1 MLCSESLGFRC
12 SDGSLFK
19 ENQMTSRF
27 RSYLKYVLHASSSQ
41 ERQATRRE
49 SRVMG
54 GILALAAL
62 VMLLMTPL
70 MQGQLTTGSLSGTVR
85 DATGAVVANAKV
97 TLQNDATSDIRST
110 ASNPSG
116 HFTFAAVQPGTYTVN
131 VGAAGFELWRQTGV
145 VLNSGDAREVSGIA
159 LKIGAAEVTVD
170 VTSSAAQILTTDS
183 GERSAVL
190 TSQDIERLSIEGRN
204 ISELLKVLPGV
215 TSVSN
220 GTAGGSYVDFSA
232 EAPTGSTVGVGY
244 SPSGSPYRGG
254 TSFLLDGANIID
266 PGCNCW
272 SIAVP
277 NPDMTE
283 EVRVEQSFGADAP
296 NGPVVINSTSKSGGN
311 KFHGQAYFYARNDAL
326 NSNTWLNNGS
336 HTKRQPGEYYYPGG
350 SIGGPILV
358 PGTKFNQ
365 NRKLLFWAGYEYY
378 KQTLPAASPL
388 QSYVPSAGMMA
399 GNFTSSGSGNA
410 ALCPGG
416 FNSSAST
423 YCNDLTG
430 AVAPDGTP
438 ITGGIIPAKYRDA
451 GAAALMKMFPAAN
464 ADPTSNPGG
473 YNYVLNISNQQN
485 GYVWRGRVDY
495 NINENTKLFVTYQT
509 GKTTYLSPGHVW
521 WNPSYDVAY
530 PGGDISQPNTSRVMT
545 ANLVDVI
552 TPTLTN
558 EFVFGWGWD
567 NGPFAPTNLQA
578 IYKSTLGYPYATLYN
593 SASPVAPSINSAGA
607 QTFPDIS
614 QPAFYGADGTYAS
627 KKAIPSFA
635 DNVTKVWRS
644 HTFKFGAFTELAG
657 NDQGTWS
664 YPNGSLSF
672 GSQPQTNV
680 VTGSTVSATT
690 KIGSYNPTANLVMGI
705 ASQFSQNNYA
715 PVQDMAY
722 RTTSAYVLDNWRL
735 NPRLILN
742 VGIRWDHVGRWYDRQ
757 GVGMAVWLP
766 QLFAGDVAQNQAAKS
781 MVVQYPGVRW
791 HAIDPGIPIGGSP
804 TRLAYTSPRVG
815 FSYDAQGHGE
825 TVVRG
830 GWGEYAWN
838 DQYNDYGGPL
848 STSQNMQSYYS
859 PGSQAITLSQ
869 IPLQTPAANPA
880 PAGGVNAADYN
891 DYAVP
896 LTYAWNLTVDRQ
908 LPWKSLLE
916 VAYVGNS
923 THHLLM
929 GGQSDGSGIGGSQFP
944 NVNNIPLGG
953 LFKPDPVTSAAAP
966 SDPDNT
972 GTYNIEDYH
981 PYAGCSATGACF
993 GYGTNSVSVHQHI
1006 GYSNYNGLQIAWLKQ
1021 VGHLSFDFN
1030 YTWSKSL
1037 GIVGSTLDA
1046 FNVHGNYGVLSIDRP
1061 QVFNAS
1067 YAYSIGSMY
1076 HGGFKPLGGVVNGW
1090 TISGITTFQAG
1101 GNLQANSSQNLGLSV
1116 EKQDASG
1123 NNIESLTS
1131 KTYFG
1136 TDANSILPVTTCN
1149 PKSGLA
1155 SLQLAK
1161 LSCFSAPVVG
1171 QQGNRQVTPYLS
1183 GPIYTDSD
1191 LTIFKTFAVT
1201 ERQNVQFRASAF
1213 DFMNHSL
1220 WGLSGNNL
1228 LSLKYATKDGGHTF
1242 YTNDSILGVKQ
1253 TAWGIMNQKSPYSG
1267 AGYARIVELSVKY
1280 NF

>member
-1 MLCSESLGFRC
+1 MLAIVA
-12 SDGSLFK
+12 LF
-19 ENQMTSRF
+19 T
-27 RSYLKYVLHASSSQ
+27 LW
-41 ERQATRRE
+41 
-49 SRVMG
+49 
-54 GILALAAL
+54 
-62 VMLLMTPL
+62 MTPL
-70 MQGQLTTGSLSGTVR
+70 MQAQLTTGSLSGTVR
-85 DATGAVVANAKV
+85 DASGAVVANAKV
-97 TLQNDATSDIRST
+97 TLLHDATSDLRST
-110 ASNPSG
+110 VSNASG
-116 HFTFAAVQPGTYTVN
+116 HFTFAAVQPGSYTVT
-131 VGAAGFELWRQTGV
+131 VEASGFSLWKQTGIAM
-145 VLNSGDAREVSGIA
+145 NAGDSREISGVA
-159 LKIGAAEVTVD
+159 LKVGGAEVTVD
-170 VTSSAAQILTTDS
+170 VSSSAAQILPIDS

-190 TSQDIERLSIEGRN
+190 TSQDIEKLSLEGRN

-215 TSVSN
+215 TSVPN
-220 GTAGGSYVDFSA
+220 GTSGGSYVDFSA

-244 SPSGSPYRGG
+244 SPSGAPYRGG

-277 NPDMTE
+277 NPDMTA
-283 EVRVEQSFGADAP
+283 EVKVDQSFGADSP
-296 NGPVVINSTSKSGGN
+296 NGPVVINSTSKSGGS
-311 KFHGQAYFYARNDAL
+311 KFHGEAYFYARNQSL

-336 HTKRQPGEYYYPGG
+336 KTKRQPGEYYYPGG
-350 SIGGPILV
+350 SIGGPVLI
-358 PGTKFNQ
+358 PGTSFNS

-378 KQTLPAASPL
+378 KQTLPQASPL
-388 QSYVPSAGMMA
+388 QSYVPSAGMIA
-399 GNFTSSGSGNA
+399 GNFTSAGSGNA

-416 FNSSAST
+416 FSSSAT
-423 YCNDLTG
+423 NWCNNLSG
-430 AVAPDGTP
+430 AFAPDGTA
-438 ITGGIIPAKYRDA
+438 ITGGIIPSQYRDA
-451 GAAALMKMFPAAN
+451 GAVALMKMFPAAN

-495 NINENTKLFVTYQT
+495 NINQNTKLFVTYQT
-509 GKTTYLSPGHVW
+509 GKATYISPGHVW

-530 PGGDISQPNTSRVMT
+530 PGGNITQPNTSRVMT
-545 ANLVDVI
+545 ANLVNVI

-558 EFVFGWGWD
+558 EFVFGWGWS
-567 NGPFAPTNLQA
+567 NGPFSPTNLKA
-578 IYKSTLGYPYATLYN
+578 IYKSTLGYPYPTLYN
-593 SASPVAPSINSAGA
+593 TASPVAPSINSAGDH
-607 QTFPDIS
+607 TFPDIS

-644 HTFKFGAFTELAG
+644 HTFKLGAFTELAG

-664 YPNGSLSF
+664 YPNGDLSF

-680 VTGSTVSATT
+680 VTGSTVSPTT
-690 KIGSYNPTANLVMGI
+690 KIGASNPTANLVMGI
-705 ASQFSQNNYA
+705 ASSFSQNNYA
-715 PVQDMAY
+715 PIQDMAY
-722 RTTSAYVLDNWRL
+722 RTTSAYVQDDWRIH
-735 NPRLILN
+735 PRLLLN
-742 VGIRWDHVGRWYDRQ
+742 IGLRWDHIGRWYDRQ

-766 QLFAGDVAQNQAAKS
+766 QLFAGDVAANQAAKS

-791 HAIDPGIPIGGSP
+791 HGIDPGIPNGGSP

-815 FSYDAQGHGE
+815 FSYDAQGHGQ
-825 TVVRG
+825 TVIRG

-848 STSQNMQSYYS
+848 GTSQNMQSYYS
-859 PGSQAITLSQ
+859 PGNQAITLAQ
-869 IPLQTPAANPA
+869 IPLQTVAGNSM

-908 LPWKSLLE
+908 LPGKSLLE

-929 GGQSDGSGIGGSQFP
+929 GGQSDGSGIGGSNFP
-944 NVNNIPLGG
+944 NMNKIPLGA
-953 LFKPDPVTSAAAP
+953 LFQPDPVTGAAAP
-966 SDPDNT
+966 SDPENPAK
-972 GTYNIEDYH
+972 IADYH
-981 PYAGCSATGACF
+981 PLSGCTSTGACY
-993 GYGTNSVSVHQHI
+993 GYGTNSVSVHQHV

-1021 VGHLSFDFN
+1021 AGHLSFNFN

-1061 QVFNAS
+1061 QAFNAS
-1067 YAYSIGSMY
+1067 YAYSIGNMY
-1076 HGGFKPLGGVVNGW
+1076 HGGFKPLGGAVNGW

-1101 GNLQANSSQNLGLSV
+1101 GNLQAGSSQNLGLSL

-1136 TDANSILPVTTCN
+1136 TDANSILPITTCN
-1149 PKSGLA
+1149 PKSGLG
-1155 SLQLAK
+1155 SLQLVK
-1161 LSCFSAPVVG
+1161 LSCFSAPAVG
-1171 QQGNRQVTPYLS
+1171 NQGNRQVTPYLS

-1191 LTIFKTFAVT
+1191 LTLYKTFAIT

-1220 WGLSGNNL
+1220 WGFSGNNL
-1228 LSLKYATKDGGHTF
+1228 LTLKYATKDGGKTF
-1242 YTNDSILGVKQ
+1242 YTSDSILGVSQSK
-1253 TAWGIMNQKSPYSG
+1253 WGVMNQKSPYSG

-1280 NF
+1280 SF